1 MNSEDQLRLFLFN
14 SAVVHSAVRE
24 VTNSSVLIARSGL
37 EPANDANE
45 ELKPY
50 VSQFS
55 QANRNAAAEMSVWYV
70 LFHMLENEIRQF
82 IDETLLEKDG
92 DWWENLVPD
101 PVKTEVASN
110 RQREADLG
118 VVPRSDS
125 PLDYTTFGQLGDIMR
140 ANWDVFGGLLSSPKA
155 TTRVMAMLNAL
166 RGPIAHCGM
175 LAPDEV
181 DRLKLS
187 VKDWFRLLAGP
198 Q

>member
-1 MNSEDQLRLFLFN
+1 MNEQDRLKLFLFN
-14 SAVVHSAVRE
+14 SAVVHNAIRE
-24 VTNSSVLIARSGL
+24 VTNSTLVSRGGA
-37 EPANDANE
+37 EPADASNE

-50 VSQFS
+50 ISQFS
-55 QANRNAAAEMSVWYV
+55 QANREAAVEMSVWYV

-82 IDETLLEKDG
+82 IDETLFEKDP
-92 DWWENLVPD
+92 DWWDNLVPE
-101 PVKTEVASN
+101 PVRVEVASN

-166 RGPIAHCGM
+166 RGPIAHCGV
-175 LAPDEV
+175 LAPDEI